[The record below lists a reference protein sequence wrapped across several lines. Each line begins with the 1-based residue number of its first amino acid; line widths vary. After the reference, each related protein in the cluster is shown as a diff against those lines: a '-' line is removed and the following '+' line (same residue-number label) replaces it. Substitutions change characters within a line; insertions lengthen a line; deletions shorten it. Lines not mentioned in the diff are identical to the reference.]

1 MSVPNVYEVVSAM
14 TGESIAVFE
23 QEELADASVKALK
36 QRLAQWTGI
45 PRFRL
50 RLLQDNCDNCP
61 LHDDQTLTLGV
72 VKLVKMKFLPPDMEQ
87 DREIMVACYENNDS
101 VLEQQLNQP
110 RSPNFEHANAETPLF
125 AAASSGSLKCAFLL
139 LEAGADKDKGQPLHI
154 AAYYGHLEVLRL
166 LVESGANKDQGT
178 TDAGM
183 TPLYIAA
190 EQGHLEVVRL
200 LVESGAN
207 KDQDTTNYGM
217 MPLHIAAQQGHL
229 EVLRLLV
236 ESGANKDQGTT
247 DAGMTPL
254 YIAAQHGHS
263 ENVRFLQHDAA

>member
-61 LHDDQTLTLGV
+61 LHDDQPLTLGV

-87 DREIMVACYENNDS
+87 DREIMVACRENHDS

-110 RSPNFEHANAETPLF
+110 RSPNFEDANAETPLF

-139 LEAGADKDKGQPLHI
+139 LEAGADKDKGQTDAGMTPLHI

-166 LVESGANKDQGT
+166 LVESGANKDHQGT

-207 KDQDTTNYGM
+207 KDQGTKDAGM
-217 MPLHIAAQQGHL
+217 TPLYIAAQQGHL

-236 ESGANKDQGTT
+236 ESGANKGCQQRPRHHRCGNDTSLHCSLLR
-247 DAGMTPL
+247 AP
-254 YIAAQHGHS
+254 
-263 ENVRFLQHDAA
+263 